1 VSVLCPACGARIDEP
16 SPLHGVDRLH
26 GIPGEFEVALCREC
40 GSGRTLP
47 IVSAEE
53 LGSLYPDDYNAY
65 ALPTSPVLRALATL
79 LFRAR
84 YGLALRVGALRALR
98 SGPPGR
104 LLDVGSGR
112 GDLAIVLRDAGWDV
126 RGLEPSGEACAEAE
140 SRGVR
145 TVQGTLTDGSE
156 LDGPYDALVFN
167 HSLEHVV
174 EPLDD
179 LRVARALLRDGGLVV
194 VSTPNFGS
202 WQRRRFDSAWF
213 HLDLPRHR
221 SHFTRRGLDLLLQR
235 AGFGRIRT
243 MTATSAD
250 GLPTSLEYRLF
261 GRRRFQSGPGWY
273 ASVGL
278 DVLAVPVT
286 AAVNRLA
293 GEGDIL
299 HATAVNEP
307 SGG

>member
-1 VSVLCPACGARIDEP
+1 VNVLCPACGARIDEP
-16 SPLHGVDRLH
+16 PPLHGIDRLH
-26 GIPGEFEVALCREC
+26 GIPGEFDVAVCREC

-47 IVSAEE
+47 IVPADE

-65 ALPTSPVLRALATL
+65 ALPASPFLRTLATM

-98 SGPPGR
+98 SVRRGR

-112 GDLAIVLRDAGWDV
+112 GDLALVLRDAGWDV
-126 RGLEPSGEACAEAE
+126 TGLEPSGEACEEAEA
-140 SRGVR
+140 RGVR
-145 TVQGTLTDGSE
+145 AVQGTLTDGTE
-156 LDGPYDALVFN
+156 VGGPYDAVVFN

-174 EPLDD
+174 EPLED
-179 LRVARALLRDGGLVV
+179 LGAARALLRDGGLVV
-194 VSTPNFGS
+194 VSAPNFGS
-202 WQRRRFDSAWF
+202 WQRRRFGSAWF

-243 MTATSAD
+243 MTGTSAD

-261 GRRRFQSGPGWY
+261 GRRRFESGPGWY

-299 HATAVNEP
+299 HAVAVNEP
-307 SGG
+307 S